1 MQQVELALKESLEP
15 KSWGN
20 GSRVRASQGSFEG
33 QRAFDAVTRVRSR
46 QRILKPATRSASL
59 KQTVP
64 PDWTARAVTKVLL
77 EQTLIVSFLCSAER
91 AFLAD
96 AASLAALLVAAVLPA
111 GAVSLALLVV
121 AGMPVSI
128 LLFDEPPAGLPGPM
142 RVALRP
148 GAAVRG

>member
-1 MQQVELALKESLEP
+1 
-15 KSWGN
+15 
-20 GSRVRASQGSFEG
+20 
-33 QRAFDAVTRVRSR
+33 
-46 QRILKPATRSASL
+46 
-59 KQTVP
+59 VP
-64 PDWTARAVTKVLL
+64 PDWAARAVTKVLP

-96 AASLAALLVAAVLPA
+96 AASLVVLLVAAVLPA

-128 LLFDEPPAGLPGPM
+128 LLFDEPPAGLPELM